1 MINITVDAWALGK
14 LICDRL
20 RTYWNLENND
30 LLLFVVRNMFNRD
43 HEDMFNGLEFDL
55 LNYADNLYANDM
67 MSYHLNNKDA
77 LMIEDIIKKGC
88 DYDFNTS
95 NHRVYLDFYELPKF
109 ARDVLECGSFLVAYD
124 YDTKQA
130 IFTSY

>member
-1 MINITVDAWALGK
+1 MINITVDGWSLGK
-14 LICDRL
+14 LVKDRL
-20 RTYWNLENND
+20 RTYWNLDNND
-30 LLLFVVRNMFNRD
+30 LLMFVVTIMFNRE
-43 HEDMFNGLEFDL
+43 HESMFNGLEFDL
-55 LNYADNLYANDM
+55 LNYADNLYCNDM

-77 LMIEDIIKKGC
+77 LMIEKIIKDEC
-88 DYDFNTS
+88 DYNFYTQ
-95 NHRVYLDFYELPKF
+95 NHRIYLDFYELPKY